1 MRPLPTRRPTASRL
15 PGSVV
20 LTATVLGL
28 AACNSSSATDT
39 SASAGARTVTV
50 TLLESG
56 CRPEPASIA
65 AGATTFQVTN
75 SGAAAVSELEILQGE
90 RVLAEK
96 ENLAPGLSGSFSVS
110 LDPGEYSLYCP
121 GAATEKTPF
130 TVTAAPSASGPTQS
144 TSPELDKA
152 VANYQAYVKDQA
164 GQLVVATRGFAAAV
178 TAGDVAK
185 AKSLFGPTRAF
196 YERIEPVAESFGD
209 LDPGIDA
216 RENDVDDPAQWGGF
230 HRIEKALWVS
240 GSTAGMAPVAR
251 KLVADVEKL
260 QGLAAT
266 AEYQPAQLANGAS
279 ELLDEV
285 GKSKVTGEEDRYS
298 HTDLYDFAANVEG
311 AQKAYQLLEP
321 ELKTKDAALATT
333 IDQRF
338 TDVTTALAAYR
349 VGAGYV
355 DYSTVG
361 QAQRRVLAQK
371 VDALAEPLSHV
382 SALIVT

>member
-1 MRPLPTRRPTASRL
+1 
-15 PGSVV
+15 
-20 LTATVLGL
+20 VLGL
-28 AACNSSSATDT
+28 AACGSSSATDT

-50 TLLESG
+50 TLVESG
-56 CRPEPASIA
+56 CAGPSLRPSR

-75 SGAAAVSELEILQGE
+75 SGAAAVSEAEILQGE

-110 LDPGEYSLYCP
+110 LDPAEYSLYCP

-152 VANYQAYVKDQA
+152 VASYQAYVKDQA

-240 GSTAGMAPVAR
+240 GSTAGMVPVAR

-311 AQKAYQLLEP
+311 ARKAYQLLEP

-349 VGAGYV
+349 DGPGYV

-361 QAQRRVLAQK
+361 QPQRRALAQK